1 MVRYAFIVRDLHPL
15 LLAGLPV
22 HTRLTHLSEVECASQ
37 QLKMIPEQLLEMI
50 PEQLLDHLV
59 GNGDLH
65 FTLHY

>member
-1 MVRYAFIVRDLHPL
+1 
-15 LLAGLPV
+15 
-22 HTRLTHLSEVECASQ
+22 
-37 QLKMIPEQLLEMI
+37 MIPEQLLEMI